1 MGVISWF
8 PRGIPVLFGVVFAV
22 VFVCIL
28 VMWFIMIRTVR
39 RTVRQ
44 NDHSPRLTVEA
55 TVVGR
60 RTDVSHYHRGD
71 VSAHSV
77 SSYST
82 YYVTFEV
89 ESGDRMELCVSGQ
102 EYGMLI
108 EGDRGRLTFQGTR
121 FLDFQRI

>member
-28 VMWFIMIRTVR
+28 VMWFIMIRTMR

-44 NDHSPRLTVEA
+44 NDRSPRLTVEA

>member
-28 VMWFIMIRTVR
+28 VMWFTMIRTVR

-44 NDHSPRLTVEA
+44 NDRSPRLTVEA
-55 TVVGR
+55 MVVGR

>member
-1 MGVISWF
+1 MNVVSWF
-8 PRGIPVLFGVVFAV
+8 PWGIPVLFGVIFAV
-22 VFVCIL
+22 VFVFIL
-28 VMWFIMIRTVR
+28 VMWFTMIRTVR
-39 RTVRQ
+39 K
-44 NDHSPRLTVEA
+44 NDRSPRLTVEA

-60 RTDVSHYHRGD
+60 RTDVSHYHQGD

>member
-8 PRGIPVLFGVVFAV
+8 PQGIPVLFGVVFAV
-22 VFVCIL
+22 VFVCVL
-28 VMWFIMIRTVR
+28 VMWFTMIRTVR

-44 NDHSPRLTVEA
+44 NDRSPRLTVEA

>member
-8 PRGIPVLFGVVFAV
+8 PRGIPVLFGVVFTV

-28 VMWFIMIRTVR
+28 VMWFTMIRTVR

-44 NDHSPRLTVEA
+44 NDRSPRLTVEA

-108 EGDRGRLTFQGTR
+108 DGDRGRLTFQGTR

>member
-44 NDHSPRLTVEA
+44 NDRSPRLTVEA

-71 VSAHSV
+71 VSAQSV

>member
-8 PRGIPVLFGVVFAV
+8 PRGIPVLFDVVFTV

-28 VMWFIMIRTVR
+28 VMWFTMIRTVR

-44 NDHSPRLTVEA
+44 NDRSPRLTVEA

>member
-8 PRGIPVLFGVVFAV
+8 PWGIPVLFGVIFVVAFVF
-22 VFVCIL
+22 IL
-28 VMWFIMIRTVR
+28 VMWFTVIRTVR

-44 NDHSPRLTVEA
+44 NDRSPRLTVEA

-60 RTDVSHYHRGD
+60 RTDVSHYHQGD
-71 VSAHSV
+71 VSSHSV
-77 SSYST
+77 NSYST